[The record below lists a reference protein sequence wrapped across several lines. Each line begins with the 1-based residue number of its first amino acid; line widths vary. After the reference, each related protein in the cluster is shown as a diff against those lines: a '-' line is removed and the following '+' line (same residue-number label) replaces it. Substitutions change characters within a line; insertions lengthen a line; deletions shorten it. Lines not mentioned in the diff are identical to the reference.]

1 MKDAALLALLI
12 ARWEALAE
20 QARQQMRADSVN
32 DISRVAY
39 YEGVFK
45 TYRTAAGDLR
55 ELIAPAEAP
64 EAAAAEEPR
73 EYRIVPEAEVAAILR
88 RAGLFARSLTLHPDH
103 VYTAVFP
110 RLQPVTHEARLRQLS
125 SADPRIIIVEHGTLR
140 DSGDL
145 FIDFAFS

>member
-1 MKDAALLALLI
+1 MKDDALLALI

-20 QARQQMRADSVN
+20 QASQQMRADSIN

-39 YEGVFK
+39 HEGVAR
-45 TYRTAAGDLR
+45 TYRAAAGDLR
-55 ELIAPAEAP
+55 DLIVPDEAP
-64 EAAAAEEPR
+64 ETDTTEEPLD
-73 EYRIVPEAEVAAILR
+73 YRIVPDAEVAAILR
-88 RAGLFARSLTLHPDH
+88 RAGLFPRSLTLHPDR